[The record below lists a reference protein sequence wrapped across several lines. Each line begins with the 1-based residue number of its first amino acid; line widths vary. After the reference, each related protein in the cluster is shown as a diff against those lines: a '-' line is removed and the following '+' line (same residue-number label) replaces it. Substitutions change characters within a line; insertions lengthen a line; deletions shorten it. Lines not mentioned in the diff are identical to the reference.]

1 MANPSLAFLGGGNM
15 ATSLIGG
22 LISEGMSPHEII
34 VFDISAEKRCDLQ
47 SRFGIQVAESN
58 GAAVDGTKTVVLAVK
73 PQVLKNVC
81 LEVATLVQQQKPL
94 VISIAA
100 GVPSA
105 ALNTWFGANIPT
117 VRCMPNTPA
126 LIKAGASAMYATD
139 TVSGAQREQAEQL
152 LRAVGTVAWIAEE
165 SLMDAVTAL
174 SGSGPAYFFYFMEA
188 LAQAG
193 IELGLPADIAKQLT
207 LQTALGAAS
216 LAQQSNEDLATL
228 RRNVT
233 SPGGTTERALLSM
246 EANKVA
252 EHLRNAVVAANERGQ
267 ELAKQFGG

>member
-15 ATSLIGG
+15 ANSLIGG
-22 LISEGMSPHEII
+22 LLSEGMSPNEIV
-34 VFDISAEKRCDLQ
+34 VFDVNPDKRRELRE
-47 SRFGIQVAESN
+47 RFGIQLAESN
-58 GAAVDGTKTVVLAVK
+58 SAAVNGAKTIVLAVK
-73 PQVLKNVC
+73 PQVLKTVC
-81 LEVATLVQQQKPL
+81 LEVAELVQQRKPL

-100 GVPSA
+100 GVPST
-105 ALNTWFGANIPT
+105 ALNTWFGANIPA

-126 LIKAGASAMYATD
+126 LIKAGATAMYATD
-139 TVSGAQREQAEQL
+139 AVSVAQREQAERL
-152 LRAVGTVAWIAEE
+152 LRAVGTVAWIADER
-165 SLMDAVTAL
+165 LMDVVTAL

-188 LAQAG
+188 LAQAS

-216 LAQQSNEDLATL
+216 LAQHSNEDLATL

-233 SPGGTTERALLSM
+233 SPGGTTERALQSM
-246 EANKVA
+246 ETNNVA
-252 EHLRNAVVAANERGQ
+252 EHLRSAVVAAYQRGQ

>member
-1 MANPSLAFLGGGNM
+1 M

-22 LISEGMSPHEII
+22 LLSEGMSPHEIV
-34 VFDISAEKRCDLQ
+34 VFDVSADKRRELRE
-47 SRFGIQVAESN
+47 RFGIETAESN
-58 GAAVDGTKTVVLAVK
+58 GAAVNGAKTVVLAVK
-73 PQVLKNVC
+73 PQVLKTVC
-81 LEVATLVQQQKPL
+81 LEVAALVQQQKPL
-94 VISIAA
+94 MISIAA
-100 GVPSA
+100 GVPCA
-105 ALNTWFGANIPT
+105 ALTTWFGANIPA

-126 LIKAGASAMYATD
+126 LIKAGATAMYATD
-139 TVSGAQREQAEQL
+139 TVSGTQREQAERL

-165 SLMDAVTAL
+165 RLMDAVTAL

-216 LAQQSNEDLATL
+216 LAQQSSEDLTTL

-233 SPGGTTERALLSM
+233 SPGGTTERALQSM

-252 EHLRNAVVAANERGQ
+252 EHLRSAVLAANERGQ